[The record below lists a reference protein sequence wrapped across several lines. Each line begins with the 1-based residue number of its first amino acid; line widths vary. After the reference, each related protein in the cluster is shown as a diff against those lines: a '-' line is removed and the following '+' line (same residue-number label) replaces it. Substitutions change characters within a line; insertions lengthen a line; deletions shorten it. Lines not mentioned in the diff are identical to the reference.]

1 MDTLELITLW
11 KNGDKAARDKLVQDN
26 MRLVYS
32 IAKRYLGRGYEMDDL
47 SQIGSIGLIK
57 AIDKFDTS
65 FNVQFSTYAV
75 PVIAGEIKR
84 FLRDDGL
91 IKISRSIKENLI
103 KIKRE
108 AEKICHSEEREATIE
123 ELVKATGL
131 SKEDVIV
138 SLEADVEVE
147 SINKLVY
154 SSADT
159 NITIGDKI
167 PDKNDE
173 MEKKVNSLF
182 IKQILEELDDKA
194 RQLIELRYFQDK
206 TQVEVAKILG
216 ISQVQVSRLEKKIL
230 LGLREKYNTILE

>member
-1 MDTLELITLW
+1 METLELIELW
-11 KNGDKAARDKLVQDN
+11 KKGDKAARDKLVEDN

-91 IKISRSIKENLI
+91 IKISRSLKENLI
-103 KIKRE
+103 KIKK
-108 AEKICHSEEREATIE
+108 ASEKIGHSREREATIE
-123 ELVKATGL
+123 ELSSATGL
-131 SKEDVIV
+131 SKEEVIM
-138 SLEADVEVE
+138 SLEADIEVE

-159 NITIGDKI
+159 NMTVGDRI
-167 PDKNDE
+167 PDNKDE
-173 MEKKVNSLF
+173 MEKKINSIFL
-182 IKQILEELDDKA
+182 KQMLEELDDKS
-194 RQLIELRYFQDK
+194 RQLIQLRYFQDK
-206 TQVEVAKILG
+206 TQIEVAKLLG

-230 LGLREKYNTILE
+230 LRLRENINL

>member
-1 MDTLELITLW
+1 METLELIELW
-11 KNGDKAARDKLVQDN
+11 KKGDKAARDKLVEEN

-32 IAKRYLGRGYEMDDL
+32 IARRYLGRGYEMDDL

-91 IKISRSIKENLI
+91 IKISRSLKENLL
-103 KIKRE
+103 KIKK
-108 AEKICHSEEREATIE
+108 ASEKIGHSRERDATIE
-123 ELVKATGL
+123 ELSSATGL
-131 SKEDVIV
+131 SKEEVIM
-138 SLEADVEVE
+138 SLEADIEVE

-159 NITIGDKI
+159 NMTVGDRI
-167 PDKNDE
+167 PDKKNE
-173 MEKKVNSLF
+173 MEKKINSLF
-182 IKQILEELDDKA
+182 LKQMLEELDDKS
-194 RQLIELRYFQDK
+194 RQLIQLRYFHDK
-206 TQVEVAKILG
+206 TQIEVAKILG

-230 LGLREKYNTILE
+230 LKLRENINL

>member
-1 MDTLELITLW
+1 METLELIELW
-11 KNGDKAARDKLVQDN
+11 KKGDKAARDKLVEEN

-32 IAKRYLGRGYEMDDL
+32 IARRYLGRGYEMDDL

-91 IKISRSIKENLI
+91 IKISRSLKENLL
-103 KIKRE
+103 KIKK
-108 AEKICHSEEREATIE
+108 ASEKIGHSREREATIE
-123 ELVKATGL
+123 ELSSATGL
-131 SKEDVIV
+131 SKEEVIM
-138 SLEADVEVE
+138 SLEADIEVE

-159 NITIGDKI
+159 NMTVGDRI
-167 PDKNDE
+167 PDKKDE
-173 MEKKVNSLF
+173 MEKKINSLF
-182 IKQILEELDDKA
+182 LKQMLEELDDKS
-194 RQLIELRYFQDK
+194 RQLIQLRYFHDK
-206 TQVEVAKILG
+206 TQIEVAKILG

-230 LGLREKYNTILE
+230 LKLRENINL

>member
-1 MDTLELITLW
+1 METLELIELW
-11 KNGDKAARDKLVQDN
+11 KKGDKAARDKLVEDN

-32 IAKRYLGRGYEMDDL
+32 IARRYLGRGYEMDDL

-91 IKISRSIKENLI
+91 IKISRSLKENLI
-103 KIKRE
+103 KIKK
-108 AEKICHSEEREATIE
+108 ASEKIGHSREREATIE
-123 ELVKATGL
+123 ELSSATGL
-131 SKEDVIV
+131 SKEEVIM
-138 SLEADVEVE
+138 SLEADIEVE

-159 NITIGDKI
+159 NMTVGDRI
-167 PDKNDE
+167 PDKKDE
-173 MEKKVNSLF
+173 MEKKVNSIFLR
-182 IKQILEELDDKA
+182 QVLEELDDKS
-194 RQLIELRYFQDK
+194 RKLIQLRYFQDK
-206 TQVEVAKILG
+206 TQMEVAEILG
-216 ISQVQVSRLEKKIL
+216 ISQVQVSRLEKKTL
-230 LGLREKYNTILE
+230 LKLRENIDL

>member
-1 MDTLELITLW
+1 METLELIELW
-11 KNGDKAARDKLVQDN
+11 KKGDKAARDKLVEEN

-32 IAKRYLGRGYEMDDL
+32 IARRYLGRGYEMDDL

-91 IKISRSIKENLI
+91 IKISRSLKENLI

-108 AEKICHSEEREATIE
+108 TEKIGHSRERDATIE
-123 ELVKATGL
+123 ELAVATGL
-131 SKEDVIV
+131 SREEVIM
-138 SLEADVEVE
+138 SLEADIEVE

-159 NITIGDKI
+159 NMTVGDKI
-167 PDKNDE
+167 PDKKDE
-173 MEKKVNSLF
+173 MEKKVNSIFLR
-182 IKQILEELDDKA
+182 QVLEELDDKA
-194 RQLIELRYFQDK
+194 RQLIQLRYFPDK
-206 TQVEVAKILG
+206 TQTEVAKILG
-216 ISQVQVSRLEKKIL
+216 ISQVQVSRLEKKTL
-230 LGLREKYNTILE
+230 LKLREKINL

>member
-1 MDTLELITLW
+1 METLELIELW
-11 KNGDKAARDKLVQDN
+11 KKGDKAARDKLVEEN

-32 IAKRYLGRGYEMDDL
+32 IARRYLGRGYEMDDL

-91 IKISRSIKENLI
+91 IKISRNLKENLL
-103 KIKRE
+103 KIKK
-108 AEKICHSEEREATIE
+108 ASEKIGHSREREATIE
-123 ELVKATGL
+123 ELSSATGL
-131 SKEDVIV
+131 SKEEVIM
-138 SLEADVEVE
+138 SLEADIEVE

-159 NITIGDKI
+159 NMTVGDRI
-167 PDKNDE
+167 PDKKDE
-173 MEKKVNSLF
+173 MEKKINSLF
-182 IKQILEELDDKA
+182 LKQMLEELDDKS
-194 RQLIELRYFQDK
+194 RQLIQLRYFHDK
-206 TQVEVAKILG
+206 TQIEVAKILG

-230 LGLREKYNTILE
+230 LKLRENINL

>member
-1 MDTLELITLW
+1 METLELIELW
-11 KNGDKAARDKLVQDN
+11 KKGDKAARDKLVEDN

-91 IKISRSIKENLI
+91 IKISRSLKENLI
-103 KIKRE
+103 KIKK
-108 AEKICHSEEREATIE
+108 ASEKIGHSREREATIE
-123 ELVKATGL
+123 ELSSATGL
-131 SKEDVIV
+131 SKEEVIM
-138 SLEADVEVE
+138 SLEADIEVE

-159 NITIGDKI
+159 NMTVGDRI
-167 PDKNDE
+167 PDNKDE
-173 MEKKVNSLF
+173 MEKKINSIFL
-182 IKQILEELDDKA
+182 KQMLEELDDKS
-194 RQLIELRYFQDK
+194 RKLIQLRYFQDK
-206 TQVEVAKILG
+206 TQMEVAEILG
-216 ISQVQVSRLEKKIL
+216 ISQVQVSRLEKKTL
-230 LGLREKYNTILE
+230 LKLRENINL

>member
-1 MDTLELITLW
+1 METLELIELW
-11 KNGDKAARDKLVQDN
+11 KKGDKAARDKLVEEN

-32 IAKRYLGRGYEMDDL
+32 IARRYLGRGYEMDDL

-91 IKISRSIKENLI
+91 IKISRSLKENLL
-103 KIKRE
+103 KIKK
-108 AEKICHSEEREATIE
+108 ASEKIGHSRDRDATIE
-123 ELVKATGL
+123 ELSSATGL
-131 SKEDVIV
+131 SKEEVIM
-138 SLEADVEVE
+138 SLEADIEVE

-159 NITIGDKI
+159 NMTVGDRI
-167 PDKNDE
+167 PDKKNE
-173 MEKKVNSLF
+173 MEKKINSLF
-182 IKQILEELDDKA
+182 LKQMLEELDDKS
-194 RQLIELRYFQDK
+194 RQLIQLRYFHDK
-206 TQVEVAKILG
+206 TQIEVAKILG

-230 LGLREKYNTILE
+230 LKLRENINL

>member
-1 MDTLELITLW
+1 METLELIELW
-11 KNGDKAARDKLVQDN
+11 KKGDKAARDKLVEEN

-32 IAKRYLGRGYEMDDL
+32 IARRYLGRGYEMDDL

-91 IKISRSIKENLI
+91 IKISRSLKENLI
-103 KIKRE
+103 KIKK
-108 AEKICHSEEREATIE
+108 ASEKIGHSRERDATIE
-123 ELVKATGL
+123 ELSSATGL
-131 SKEDVIV
+131 SKEEVIM
-138 SLEADVEVE
+138 SLEADIEVE

-159 NITIGDKI
+159 NMTVGDRI
-167 PDKNDE
+167 PDKKNE
-173 MEKKVNSLF
+173 MEKKINSLF
-182 IKQILEELDDKA
+182 LKQMLEELDDKS
-194 RQLIELRYFQDK
+194 RQLIQLRYFHDK
-206 TQVEVAKILG
+206 TQIEVAKILG

-230 LGLREKYNTILE
+230 LKLRENINL

>member
-1 MDTLELITLW
+1 METLELIELW
-11 KNGDKAARDKLVQDN
+11 KKGDKAARDKLVEEN

-32 IAKRYLGRGYEMDDL
+32 IARRYLGRGYEMDDL

-91 IKISRSIKENLI
+91 IKISRSLKENLL
-103 KIKRE
+103 KIKK
-108 AEKICHSEEREATIE
+108 ASEKIGHSREREATIE
-123 ELVKATGL
+123 ELSSATGL
-131 SKEDVIV
+131 SKEEVIM
-138 SLEADVEVE
+138 SLEADIEVE

-154 SSADT
+154 SSTDT
-159 NITIGDKI
+159 NMTVGDRI
-167 PDKNDE
+167 PDKKDE
-173 MEKKVNSLF
+173 MEKKINSLF
-182 IKQILEELDDKA
+182 LKQMLEELDDKS
-194 RQLIELRYFQDK
+194 RQLIQLRYFHDK
-206 TQVEVAKILG
+206 TQIEVAKILG

-230 LGLREKYNTILE
+230 LKLRENINL

>member
-1 MDTLELITLW
+1 METLELIELW
-11 KNGDKAARDKLVQDN
+11 KKGDKAARDKLVEEN

-32 IAKRYLGRGYEMDDL
+32 IARRYLGRGYEMDDL

-91 IKISRSIKENLI
+91 IKISRSLKENLL
-103 KIKRE
+103 KIKK
-108 AEKICHSEEREATIE
+108 ASEKIGHSREREATIE
-123 ELVKATGL
+123 ELSSATGL
-131 SKEDVIV
+131 SKEEVIM
-138 SLEADVEVE
+138 SLEADIEVE

-159 NITIGDKI
+159 NMTVGDRI
-167 PDKNDE
+167 PDKKDE
-173 MEKKVNSLF
+173 MEKKINSLF
-182 IKQILEELDDKA
+182 LKQILEELDDKS
-194 RQLIELRYFQDK
+194 RQLIQLRYFHDK
-206 TQVEVAKILG
+206 TQIEVAKILG

-230 LGLREKYNTILE
+230 LKLRENINL

>member
-1 MDTLELITLW
+1 METLELIELW
-11 KNGDKAARDKLVQDN
+11 KKGDKAARDKLVEDN

-91 IKISRSIKENLI
+91 IKISRSLKENLI
-103 KIKRE
+103 KIKK
-108 AEKICHSEEREATIE
+108 ASEKIGHSREREATIE
-123 ELVKATGL
+123 ELSSATGL
-131 SKEDVIV
+131 SKEEVIM
-138 SLEADVEVE
+138 SLEADIEVE

-159 NITIGDKI
+159 NMTVGDRI
-167 PDKNDE
+167 PDKKDE
-173 MEKKVNSLF
+173 MEKKVNSIFLR
-182 IKQILEELDDKA
+182 QVLEELDDKS
-194 RQLIELRYFQDK
+194 RKLIQLRYFQDK
-206 TQVEVAKILG
+206 TQMEVAEILG
-216 ISQVQVSRLEKKIL
+216 ISQVQVSRLEKKTL
-230 LGLREKYNTILE
+230 LKLRENINL

>member
-1 MDTLELITLW
+1 METLELIELW
-11 KNGDKAARDKLVQDN
+11 KKGDKAARDKLVKDN

-32 IAKRYLGRGYEMDDL
+32 IARRYLGRGYEMDDL

-91 IKISRSIKENLI
+91 IKISRSLKENLI
-103 KIKRE
+103 KIKK
-108 AEKICHSEEREATIE
+108 ASEKIGHSREREATIE
-123 ELVKATGL
+123 ELAVATGL
-131 SKEDVIV
+131 TREEVIM
-138 SLEADVEVE
+138 SLESDIEVE
-147 SINKLVY
+147 SINRLVY

-159 NITIGDKI
+159 NITVGDKI
-167 PDKNDE
+167 PDKKDDI
-173 MEKKVNSLF
+173 EKTVDNIFL
-182 IKQILEELDDKA
+182 KQILEELDEKSKK
-194 RQLIELRYFQDK
+194 LINLRYFQDK
-206 TQVEVAKILG
+206 TQTEVANILG

-230 LGLREKYNTILE
+230 LKLRTSITL

>member
-1 MDTLELITLW
+1 METLELIELW
-11 KNGDKAARDKLVQDN
+11 KKGDKAARDKLVEEN

-32 IAKRYLGRGYEMDDL
+32 IARRYLGRGYEMDDL

-91 IKISRSIKENLI
+91 IKISRSLKENLI
-103 KIKRE
+103 KIKK
-108 AEKICHSEEREATIE
+108 ASEKIGHSREREATIE
-123 ELVKATGL
+123 ELSSATGL
-131 SKEDVIV
+131 SKEEVIM
-138 SLEADVEVE
+138 SLEADIEVE

-159 NITIGDKI
+159 NMTVGDKI
-167 PDKNDE
+167 PDKKDE
-173 MEKKVNSLF
+173 MEKKVNSIFLR
-182 IKQILEELDDKA
+182 QVLEELDDKA
-194 RQLIELRYFQDK
+194 RQLIQLRYFQDK
-206 TQVEVAKILG
+206 TQTEVAKILG
-216 ISQVQVSRLEKKIL
+216 ISQVQVSRLEKKTL
-230 LGLREKYNTILE
+230 LKLRENINL